1 MIKNDKKDKGGPELD
16 FGLGK
21 LCLGG
26 LFDGIG
32 KLVDL
37 AQKLEA
43 AGGELKKEGEIN
55 LGGLKKDG
63 QPLKGVFGF
72 TIKTATGGKQVVEP
86 FGNIKKTPAGPVVE
100 EEREPLTDVFD
111 EKKEIV
117 IMAEMPGV
125 SKGDISID
133 LKGDILEL
141 SAKGGSRNYRKEILL
156 SQKAKA
162 EHMTHSFNNGI
173 LEIRIKKQK

>member
-1 MIKNDKKDKGGPELD
+1 
-16 FGLGK
+16 
-21 LCLGG
+21 
-26 LFDGIG
+26 
-32 KLVDL
+32 
-37 AQKLEA
+37 
-43 AGGELKKEGEIN
+43 
-55 LGGLKKDG
+55 
-63 QPLKGVFGF
+63 
-72 TIKTATGGKQVVEP
+72 
-86 FGNIKKTPAGPVVE
+86 
-100 EEREPLTDVFD
+100 LTDVFD

-125 SKGDISID
+125 GKNDIKID

-141 SAKGGSRNYRKEILL
+141 SAKGDSRNYRKEILL